1 MQERARRQVDGAPAR
16 AMSGRWRHFLR
27 RPGRDGRAQRDR
39 APPLELQPES
49 IDGAVVVQPHAGP
62 AAALDE
68 EEKGG
73 LRAEWTEQR
82 GAQRDDQAHHTREH
96 LVHLWQVHRRA
107 AAQSGSEPPWIPGSV
122 VPALERDLE
131 RRAAAGEGQR
141 AREIRRDRT
150 PRVVTRHADGG
161 AVAEHPVAEDLERGR
176 GGEPRCEGGANA
188 HGLDCTIRAHPMSHV
203 GRPAR
208 RREDPPLLRGAG
220 RFLDDLPLDAVA
232 HVVFVRSPH
241 AHARVTSLDVETART
256 APGVVAVVSA
266 ADVDPF
272 PPIGLIRAFEGM
284 VLPAMAFL
292 AGDVVRAQGTPVA
305 AVVAETAALAV
316 DAATLVR
323 VEYTPLPGVA
333 DADVALAPGA
343 PPVIGGADNR
353 SFTYTVRAGEPDAA
367 FASADRVVSLDVRQ
381 TRLAGVPLEPRG
393 VAARWADGALTVWSS
408 TQVPH
413 RIRDE
418 LARLLA
424 LPAERVRVIAPDV
437 GGGFGVKGGP
447 YREEILIPWLARRL
461 GRPLKW
467 IATRLEDLLTT
478 HHGRG
483 SVSRGELAVTAD
495 GRIVGLRAHIACPL
509 GPHVGYT
516 AAGTPRNHVRCLPGP
531 YAVTDV
537 DIEARGAFTTT
548 PPIGPYRGAGR
559 PEAAFLMERL
569 VDEAARVLALDPA
582 EVRRRNLVP
591 PEKFPFATAT
601 GQSYDSG
608 DYPAMLERV
617 LDAIDYPTSRHTQ
630 AVRRGRGELV
640 GIGLSVYVEPS
651 ALGWE
656 SGLVRVTAD
665 GRVTAV
671 TGSSAHG
678 QGHETTFAQ
687 VLADRLMLEP
697 EAITVEHGDT
707 ARIATGV
714 GTFGSRSVAL
724 GGGALVHAA
733 DAVVAKARRLAA
745 HLLEAH
751 PDDVRLAAGGFGVA
765 GVPGRFLTWADVARL
780 AWHGSLPVGEARGLE
795 ASHVLAPEHEVWSG
809 GAVAAM
815 VSIEPDTG
823 QWCLERLVWV
833 DDAGTIVNPLL
844 ADGQLEGSLAQAW
857 GQIAMEAMRF
867 DADGHV
873 LTGTLMDYAIPRAD
887 DVPHAEIHHAH
898 SPTPRN
904 PLGAKGLGEAGNIG
918 VPPAVVNAV
927 VDALAPLGVRH
938 IDMPLTPESIWRVMH

>member
-1 MQERARRQVDGAPAR
+1 
-16 AMSGRWRHFLR
+16 
-27 RPGRDGRAQRDR
+27 
-39 APPLELQPES
+39 
-49 IDGAVVVQPHAGP
+49 
-62 AAALDE
+62 
-68 EEKGG
+68 
-73 LRAEWTEQR
+73 
-82 GAQRDDQAHHTREH
+82 
-96 LVHLWQVHRRA
+96 
-107 AAQSGSEPPWIPGSV
+107 
-122 VPALERDLE
+122 
-131 RRAAAGEGQR
+131 
-141 AREIRRDRT
+141 
-150 PRVVTRHADGG
+150 
-161 AVAEHPVAEDLERGR
+161 
-176 GGEPRCEGGANA
+176 
-188 HGLDCTIRAHPMSHV
+188 MSHV
-203 GRPAR
+203 GRSAR

-220 RFLDDLPLDAVA
+220 RFLDDLRFEAVA

-241 AHARVTSLDVETART
+241 AHARITAMDLDAVRK
-256 APGVVAVVSA
+256 APGVVAVVTA
-266 ADVDPF
+266 ADLDPF
-272 PPIGLIRAFEGM
+272 PALSLIRAFEGM

-292 AGDVVRAQGTPVA
+292 ADDVVRAQGTPVA
-305 AVVAETAALAV
+305 AVVAESAALAA
-316 DAATLVR
+316 DAAALAR

-333 DADVALAPGA
+333 EGDASLAPGA
-343 PPVIGGADNR
+343 PSVVGRGDNR
-353 SFTYTVRAGEPDAA
+353 SFTYTVRTGDPDHA
-367 FASADRVVSLDVRQ
+367 FAVADRVVTVEVRQ

-393 VAARWADGALTVWSS
+393 VAARCDDGVLTVWSS

-424 LPAERVRVIAPDV
+424 LPVERVRVIAPDV

-447 YREEILIPWLARRL
+447 YREEIVIPWLARRL

-467 IATRLEDLLTT
+467 ISTRIEDFLTT

-483 SVSRGELAVTAD
+483 SVSRGQLAVAAD
-495 GRIVGLRAHIACPL
+495 GAILGLRARITCPL

-531 YAVTDV
+531 YAIADV
-537 DIEARGAFTTT
+537 DIEATGAFTTT

-559 PEAAFLMERL
+559 PEAAFLIERL
-569 VDEAARVLALDPA
+569 VDEAARELSLDPA
-582 EVRRRNLVP
+582 DLRRRNLVP
-591 PEKFPFATAT
+591 PERFPFITAT
-601 GQSYDSG
+601 QQSYDSG

-617 LDAIDYPTSRHTQ
+617 LETVDYPALRKAQ
-630 AVRRGRGELV
+630 AERRQRGELV

-656 SGLVRVTAD
+656 SGRVRVETD

-687 VLADRLMLEP
+687 VLADHLAVEP
-697 EAITVEHGDT
+697 EAITVQHGDT
-707 ARIATGV
+707 AQIPTGV

-733 DAVVAKARRLAA
+733 AAVVAKGRRLAG

-751 PDDVRLAAGGFGVA
+751 AEDVRLAPGGFGVA
-765 GVPGRFLTWADVARL
+765 GVPHRFVTWADVARL
-780 AWHGSLPVGEARGLE
+780 ACNGPLPAGEERGLE

-809 GAVAAM
+809 GAVAAV
-815 VSIEPDTG
+815 VSVERQTG
-823 QWCLERLVWV
+823 EWRLERLVWV

-857 GQIAMEAMRF
+857 GQIAMEALRF

-873 LTGTLMDYAIPRAD
+873 LSGTLMDYALPRAD
-887 DVPHAEIHHAH
+887 DVPRAEIHHAH
-898 SPTPRN
+898 SPSPRN

-938 IDMPLTPESIWRVMH
+938 VDMPLTPESLWRAIQVQIRLRPPSFAR